1 MATADLTLLVAAA
14 VALVAIAAARLGTR
28 AGLPA
33 LLLFLLVG
41 VGLGNTSPGIH
52 FDNASLAHDLGFIA
66 LVLILA
72 EGGLTTSWKQMRPVL
87 GAGLSLAV
95 VGSLVTIAVVG
106 LFGYFVLD
114 LPRAVAFL
122 LGAVVAPTDA
132 AAVFSVLRGV
142 SLPPRLRAA
151 LETESGFNDAPTV
164 LLVIAGTELAM
175 GTRPSGGM
183 LVLAGEVIG
192 ELAVGVGI
200 GLAMGWL
207 GRQVLRRLSLPSAG
221 LYPLAVM
228 CWILVTYGLGGLA
241 HGSGFAAV
249 YVCAVALGNS
259 QLPHRHATRS
269 FAEGVG
275 WVAQIGLFVMLGL
288 LVHLSTIDVRD
299 IIIGVVLGLVLTFV
313 ARPLA
318 VYVSTVWFGSGWRQ
332 QAFMSWAGLRG
343 AIPII
348 LATVPMAA
356 GMPGSDVLFDI
367 IIVFVVIFTALQAP
381 TLPWMARVL
390 GLVAP
395 RAATDVDIEVAPFDE
410 RRADL
415 LAVNIPEGSRLA
427 GVRVLEL
434 RLPRNAVV
442 ALVMRGDESFSP
454 DGDTALETGDQIL
467 VVTPADERAGVEARL
482 LAVGRHGRL
491 AGWTRGSRRW
501 RARREP

>member
-1 MATADLTLLVAAA
+1 MAAADLTLLVAAA

-33 LLLFLLVG
+33 LLLFLLIG
-41 VGLGNTSPGIH
+41 VALGNAGGVH
-52 FDNASLAHDLGFIA
+52 FDDAALAYDLGFIA
-66 LVLILA
+66 LALILI
-72 EGGLTTSWKQMRPVL
+72 EGGLTTSWTQMKPVL
-87 GAGLSLAV
+87 GIGLALAII
-95 VGSLVTIAVVG
+95 GSLVTIAVIG
-106 LFGYFVLD
+106 LFGYFVLG

-142 SLPPRLRAA
+142 SLPPRVRAA

-164 LLVIAGTELAM
+164 LLVIAGTDLAM
-175 GTRPSGGM
+175 GHHPSGGM
-183 LVLAGEVIG
+183 LGLAGKVTG
-192 ELAVGVGI
+192 ELAIGVI
-200 GLAMGWL
+200 AGLLMGWI
-207 GRQVLRRLSLPSAG
+207 GVQCLRRLSLSNSG

-228 CWILVTYGLGGLA
+228 CWALVTYGLSELV
-241 HGSGFAAV
+241 HGSAFAAV
-249 YVCAVALGNS
+249 YVCAVVLGNG

-269 FAEGVG
+269 FAEGIG

-288 LVHLSTIDVRD
+288 LVHPSTIDGSD
-299 IIIGVVLGLVLTFV
+299 IGVGITLGLVLTFF

-318 VYVSTVWFGSGWRQ
+318 VYASTVWFGAGWRQ

-348 LATVPMAA
+348 LATVPLAA

-367 IIVFVVIFTALQAP
+367 IVVFVVVFTALQAP
-381 TLPWMARVL
+381 TLPWAARRL
-390 GLVAP
+390 GLVDP

-415 LAVNIPEGSRLA
+415 LTVNIPEGSHLA

-467 VVTPADERAGVEARL
+467 VVTPADQRAKVEARL
-482 LAVGRHGRL
+482 LAVGRQGRL
-491 AGWTRGSRRW
+491 AGWTRKRPQRHRERR
-501 RARREP
+501 

>member
-1 MATADLTLLVAAA
+1 MAAADLTLLVAAA

-41 VGLGNTSPGIH
+41 VALGNAGFGIR
-52 FDNASLAHDLGFIA
+52 FDDASLAHDLGFVA

-87 GAGLSLAV
+87 GVGLSLAV

-106 LFGYFVLD
+106 LFGYFVLG

-142 SLPPRLRAA
+142 SLPPRVRAA

-175 GTRPSGGM
+175 GSSPAGGM
-183 LVLAGEVIG
+183 PGLAGEVVG
-192 ELAVGVGI
+192 ELAIGVAA
-200 GLAMGWL
+200 GLVMGWI
-207 GRQVLRRLSLPSAG
+207 GVQFLRRLSLSNSG

-228 CWILVTYGLGGLA
+228 CWILVTYGLVGFI

-249 YVCAVALGNS
+249 YVCAVALGNG
-259 QLPHRHATRS
+259 QLPHRHATKS
-269 FAEGVG
+269 FAEGIG

-288 LVHLSTIDVRD
+288 LVHPSTISRLD
-299 IIIGVVLGLVLTFV
+299 IGAGVALGVVLTLV

-318 VYVSTVWFGSGWRQ
+318 VYVSTVWFGTGWRH

-343 AIPII
+343 AVPII

-356 GMPGSDVLFDI
+356 GMPGSDVLFDVI
-367 IIVFVVIFTALQAP
+367 VVFVIVFTSLQAP
-381 TLPWMARVL
+381 TLPWMARRL
-390 GLVAP
+390 GLVDP

-415 LAVNIPEGSRLA
+415 LTINIPEGSRLA

-434 RLPRNAVV
+434 RLPRNAIV

-467 VVTPADERAGVEARL
+467 VVTPADQRAEVEARL

-491 AGWTRGSRRW
+491 AGWTRRSRR
-501 RARREP
+501 A